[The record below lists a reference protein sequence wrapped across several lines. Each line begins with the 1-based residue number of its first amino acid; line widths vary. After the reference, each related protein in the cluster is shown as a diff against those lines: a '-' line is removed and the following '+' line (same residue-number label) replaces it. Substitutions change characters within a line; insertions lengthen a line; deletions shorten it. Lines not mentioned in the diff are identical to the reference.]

1 MIEGF
6 ERYPLPLNEGRRAR
20 DAFLYIN
27 QTVMTRA
34 EAPTIDSWVHLAQTR
49 RPPIG
54 AVLFFALASIG
65 SVVVAAYGLLQVLG
79 ILPIANRG
87 GGIGGLVL
95 GIVAMVCLAAATGWV
110 AALMIGRTVRNGSV
124 GARPSGIALGEH
136 GVVVRVPGRDAE
148 IPWTE
153 IRSVTA
159 RLGSTDDRR
168 WRAELPLIE
177 LARDP
182 AGPLAERVQ
191 FVVAN
196 GCRVPGDA
204 LFTALRW
211 YHAHPEARWEL
222 GRVEGERRL
231 EGWRQQALAIQ

>member
-1 MIEGF
+1 MIAGF
-6 ERYPLPLNEGRRAR
+6 ERYPHPLKEGRHAR
-20 DAFLYIN
+20 DAFRYIN
-27 QTVMTRA
+27 HTVMTRA
-34 EAPTIDSWVHLAQTR
+34 EAPTVDSWVHLAQTR

-65 SVVVAAYGLLQVLG
+65 SVAVAVYGLLQLIGV
-79 ILPIANRG
+79 LPIANSDG
-87 GGIGGLVL
+87 GTGGLIL
-95 GIVAMVCLAAATGWV
+95 GTSGMALFAAGAGWV
-110 AALMIGRTVRNGSV
+110 AALMIGRTVRSGGV

-148 IPWTE
+148 IPWAE

-159 RLGSTDDRR
+159 RLSAMGGRR
-168 WRAELPLIE
+168 SRAELPLIE

-182 AGPLAERVQ
+182 AAPVSERVQ

-204 LFTALRW
+204 LYTALRW

>member
-1 MIEGF
+1 MTDGF
-6 ERYPLPLNEGRRAR
+6 ERYPHPLGEGRRAR
-20 DAFLYIN
+20 EAFRYIN

-54 AVLFFALASIG
+54 AVLFFALASVG
-65 SVVVAAYGLLQVLG
+65 SVAVAVYGLLQVTGL
-79 ILPIANRG
+79 LPIANRN
-87 GGIGGLVL
+87 GGIGGLTV
-95 GIVAMVCLAAATGWV
+95 GIVGMALLAAGTGWV
-110 AALMIGRTVRNGSV
+110 AALMIGRTIRSGSV

-159 RLGSTDDRR
+159 RLGSAGDRR
-168 WRAELPLIE
+168 SRVELPLIE

-182 AGPLAERVQ
+182 AAPLAERVQ

-211 YHAHPEARWEL
+211 YQAHPEARWEL